1 MGEGQQEL
9 NGSAS
14 DKSSELWATCLAQL
28 ANELPEQQYNTWIKP
43 LIATVSSDLSKVTV
57 FVGNRFKLDWIRAQ
71 YAGRLASL
79 LNQASQQLSG
89 QGMGLELVLAP
100 RETVAKLMR
109 VSSVNDL
116 VPQTDVLSEA
126 PGYAEDNL
134 DTSFK
139 NRLNTALSF
148 DTLVEGTANRM
159 ARAAAMHVAT
169 NLGNLYNPLFIY
181 GGVGLGKTH
190 LMHAIG
196 NQLLRDKPQAKVLYI
211 HAEQFVSDV
220 VKAYQRKTFDE
231 FKHKYHS
238 LDLLLIDDVQ
248 FFANK
253 DRTQEEFFNAFE
265 ALLAKK
271 SHIVMTSD
279 TYPKGLTDIHE
290 RLVSRFD
297 SGLTVAIEP
306 PELEM
311 RVAILISKARVEGT
325 EMPEEVA
332 FFVAKN
338 VRSNVRELEGA
349 LRKILAYSRFNQ
361 KEISIPLAR
370 EALRDLLS
378 IQNRQIGVENIQKTV
393 ADYYKIK
400 VADMYSKKR
409 PASIARPRQIAM
421 YLAKELTQKSLP
433 EIGELF
439 GGRDHTTVLHAVRKI
454 GTERQQLT
462 ELNQQLHVLEQTLKG

>member
-1 MGEGQQEL
+1 MHTPV
-9 NGSAS
+9 SAGAA
-14 DKSSELWATCLAQL
+14 LWPACLEVLAQ
-28 ANELPEQQYNTWIKP
+28 ELPEQQFNTWIKP
-43 LIATVSSDLSKVTV
+43 LAAQLAPDASRLTL
-57 FVGNRFKLDWIRAQ
+57 FVANRFKLDWVRAQ
-71 YAGRLASL
+71 YATRIAGILESLHGQPVSVELA
-79 LNQASQQLSG
+79 
-89 QGMGLELVLAP
+89 LAP
-100 RETVAKLMR
+100 RAALVKYTPQEIA
-109 VSSVNDL
+109 SSAGSPPPAVHEAT
-116 VPQTDVLSEA
+116 PAPIPSEEESA
-126 PGYAEDNL
+126 GG
-134 DTSFK
+134 SGFRH
-139 NRLNTALSF
+139 RLNSALTF
-148 DTLVEGTANRM
+148 DTLVEGSANRM
-159 ARAAAMHVAT
+159 ARAAALHVA
-169 NLGNLYNPLFIY
+169 GAPGQLYNPLFIY

-190 LMHAIG
+190 LMHAVG
-196 NQLLRDKPQAKVLYI
+196 NRLLQARPDAKVLYI

-220 VKAYQRKTFDE
+220 VKAYQRKTFDQ
-231 FKHKYHS
+231 FKDRYHS

-279 TYPKGLTDIHE
+279 TYPKGLADIHE

-297 SGLTVAIEP
+297 AGLTVALEP

-311 RVAILISKARVEGT
+311 RVAILISKAAAEGT

-378 IQNRQIGVENIQKTV
+378 IQNRQISVENIQKTV

-400 VADMYSKKR
+400 VSDMYSKKR

-454 GTERQQLT
+454 AGERQQLT